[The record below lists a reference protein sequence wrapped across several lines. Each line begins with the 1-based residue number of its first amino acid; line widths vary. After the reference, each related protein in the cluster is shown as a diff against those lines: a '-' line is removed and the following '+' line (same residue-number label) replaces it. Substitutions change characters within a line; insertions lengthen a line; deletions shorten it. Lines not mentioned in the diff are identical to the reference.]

1 MEKLYVICGIL
12 ALGLI
17 VAFVFILSLSS
28 KLKKMKKEQ
37 KKLEDEMGNESIEK
51 LLIKSISKQENI
63 LQEISKIKFDVENL
77 EEKQKHCFDK
87 LEIVRYPASSEIGPK
102 LSYSVG
108 LTNEV
113 DDALIITG
121 LHYRQGLQV
130 YYKQVKEGVPEIEL
144 SEEEKSV
151 VRRNK
156 ADYVM
161 GKK

>member
-1 MEKLYVICGIL
+1 MEKLYIICGIL
-12 ALGLI
+12 AFGLV
-17 VAFVFILSLSS
+17 VAFIFIISLSS
-28 KLKKMKKEQ
+28 KLNKIKREQ
-37 KKLEDEMGNESIEK
+37 KKLEDGLESESIEK
-51 LLIKSISKQENI
+51 LLVKNISRQENI
-63 LQEISKIKFDVENL
+63 SQEISKIRFDIENL

-113 DDALIITG
+113 NDALIITG

-130 YYKQVKEGVPEIEL
+130 YYKQVKEGIPEIDL